1 MDRKVFMT
9 DGDMARTIARLGYS
23 VCEKLP
29 ADNLVILGIY
39 TGGAVL
45 ARRISDFLKKNKGL
59 DVPVGVLDITPFRD
73 DLKSGADYK
82 DKTQIDFD
90 VNGKNLLLVDD
101 VLYTGRTA
109 RSALAAINGLGRP
122 KTVSLAVLIDRGHR
136 ELPIKPD
143 FVGKNIPTEAGQKVE
158 VRFAETDGKDEVE
171 IL

>member
-59 DVPVGVLDITPFRD
+59 DVPAGGMDNTPLR
-73 DLKSGADYK
+73 AD
-82 DKTQIDFD
+82 
-90 VNGKNLLLVDD
+90 
-101 VLYTGRTA
+101 
-109 RSALAAINGLGRP
+109 P
-122 KTVSLAVLIDRGHR
+122 KKGPES
-136 ELPIKPD
+136 
-143 FVGKNIPTEAGQKVE
+143 
-158 VRFAETDGKDEVE
+158 
-171 IL
+171 

>member
-1 MDRKVFMT
+1 M
-9 DGDMARTIARLGYS
+9 
-23 VCEKLP
+23 
-29 ADNLVILGIY
+29 
-39 TGGAVL
+39 L

>member
-1 MDRKVFMT
+1 MEKKVFMT
-9 DGDMARTIARLGYS
+9 DIDMARTIARISYS
-23 VCEKLP
+23 VCENLP

-45 ARRISDFLKKNKGL
+45 ARRISDFLKNSKGI
-59 DVPVGVLDITPFRD
+59 DVPVGVLDITLYRD
-73 DLKSGADYK
+73 DIKSDADYK
-82 DKTQIDFD
+82 DKTEIDFD
-90 VNGKNLLLVDD
+90 INNKNLLLVDD

-109 RSALAAINGLGRP
+109 RSALAAINSLGRP

-143 FVGKNIPTEAGQKVE
+143 FVGKNIPTAAGQKVE
-158 VRFAETDGKDEVE
+158 VRFNEIDGKDEVE

>member
-23 VCEKLP
+23 VGEKLP

-45 ARRISDFLKKNKGL
+45 ARRISDFLKKNKGF